1 MQNKYVNKLNLPYF
15 ALGALIFILLSGC
28 ADKPQVNIR
37 YIYEQTKD
45 YFYFQEGSFWTYQ
58 SEDSTETETY
68 KLENLVDFIH
78 KENQSQNLTY
88 DLIRDDNYKMTL
100 RIETGPID
108 YADRVVYLVFKGT
121 EKMTIGALVYSKN
134 EGFYV
139 KVNESVPV
147 ADTMSIGDRTYEKVI
162 TLSDTNYPE
171 FSEVI
176 IAKGYGMVS
185 FTRNGGK
192 KFNLIQED
200 LIK

>member
-1 MQNKYVNKLNLPYF
+1 MQNKYANMLNLQNF
-15 ALGALIFILLSGC
+15 ALGLLISILFLGC
-28 ADKPQVNIR
+28 GDKSQVDIR
-37 YIYEQTKD
+37 YIYDQTKA
-45 YFYFQEGSFWTYQ
+45 YFYFQEGSEWTYQ

-68 KLENLVDFIH
+68 KVENLVDFIH

-88 DLIRDDNYKMTL
+88 DMVRDANYKMTL

-108 YADRVVYLVFKGT
+108 YADRVAYLVYDGN

-147 ADTMSIGDRTYEKVI
+147 ADTMSVGNRVHEGVI
-162 TLSDTNYPE
+162 TIIDTNYPE
-171 FSEVI
+171 FSEVV
-176 IAKGYGMVS
+176 IAKNFGIVS